1 MINVHFT
8 YDSPIDVFGWL
19 KTPTFQLMFQQFIC
33 FENCFVT
40 ELTHVP
46 QFKKIFR
53 RGKIS
58 YNMKNSYE
66 TALQKSQ
73 YGDREN
79 RK

>member
-8 YDSPIDVFGWL
+8 YDSPIDVFG
-19 KTPTFQLMFQQFIC
+19 LMFQQFIF

-66 TALQKSQ
+66 TAL
-73 YGDREN
+73 
-79 RK
+79 